1 MTMDGALYGI
11 VRVRRVSR
19 RRSKSRIHDEKPHF
33 APVVQTD
40 VGGFAR
46 YEGITTF
53 RRSGDLERIPGN
65 PWFICTLW
73 AAQWYIARAKIKQD
87 LTTALELM
95 QWAALRAMESGI
107 LPEQLHPESGEPIS
121 VAPLTWSHAEFVNTC
136 LNYSEKLATLAD

>member
-1 MTMDGALYGI
+1 MRSLI
-11 VRVRRVSR
+11 SR
-19 RRSKSRIHDEKPHF
+19 LW
-33 APVVQTD
+33 VQTD

-46 YEGITTF
+46 YEGDYYF

-107 LPEQLHPESGEPIS
+107 LPEQASPRIGRADFSRPLNVEPCGIRQHLFELFRKTGDTCR
-121 VAPLTWSHAEFVNTC
+121 LTLF
-136 LNYSEKLATLAD
+136 